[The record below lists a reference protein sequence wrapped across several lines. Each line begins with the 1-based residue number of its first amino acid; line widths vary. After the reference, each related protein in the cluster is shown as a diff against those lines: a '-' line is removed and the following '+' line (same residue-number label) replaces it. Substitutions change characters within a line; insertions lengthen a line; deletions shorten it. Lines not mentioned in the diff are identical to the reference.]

1 MESRTLTFHKSLCFT
16 HSAQFLSSQEKV
28 FGKGIFA
35 VQGLCKCLTSPNG
48 IENRLFVKRKVC
60 FGENFRCC
68 ICFHVRTGTVIIGI
82 WHLVLHLL
90 ALTLLVSIV
99 FHPEYKK
106 QLTAWA
112 TAGTATP
119 HDVNGLL
126 ASEYY
131 SPPIPDISAGPAANY
146 AFGHEKHRQ
155 LIEVPVTLAVTVCT
169 GVLTLFL
176 LYGTIRGKPNYLV
189 PFFSLQVFD
198 FIISTLT
205 AVGYF
210 SSVPDVRRMLEE
222 ASDLPMQKELMHL
235 NPEWL
240 CAILMIAVVVCMLL
254 KAYFMGV
261 VWSCYKYLKLLHVAQ
276 MVESYIEADNE
287 ALLPPDYDTATKAP
301 PHTAM
306 YAPPP
311 YAAVFHGV

>member
-1 MESRTLTFHKSLCFT
+1 M
-16 HSAQFLSSQEKV
+16 V
-28 FGKGIFA
+28 FDSNEM
-35 VQGLCKCLTSPNG
+35 VTN
-48 IENRLFVKRKVC
+48 EMRKVC
-60 FGENFRCC
+60 LFLLFCISIFKMYVKSDLGSGENFRCC
-68 ICFHVRTGTVIIGI
+68 ICFHVRTGTIILGI

-90 ALTLLVSIV
+90 ALTLLVSVVI
-99 FHPEYKK
+99 HPEARNR
-106 QLTAWA
+106 LTAWA
-112 TAGTATP
+112 AAGTATP
-119 HDVNGLL
+119 HDVNGLIV
-126 ASEYY
+126 SEYY
-131 SPPIPDISAGPAANY
+131 SPQIPDISAGPAANY
-146 AFGHEKHRQ
+146 AFGHERHHQ
-155 LIEVPVTLAVTVCT
+155 LKDVHVALAITVCT

-176 LYGTIRGKPNYLV
+176 LYGTIRGKPNYLM

-301 PHTAM
+301 PHAAM

-311 YAAVFHGV
+311 YAADFHGV